1 MPEVR
6 AKILTATVSQL
17 TTLNAAFKSVLSHF
31 KPGAEDPSETLKN
44 LLVLFVDHSAFS
56 TPRGLS
62 PIRETVTTSISL
74 SRLKLAENEES
85 ISICEICLAT
95 SPIAV
100 HIACTHPSL
109 LARGSLSAGL
119 VSIRPL
125 IVHDAYTAG
134 FTDLE
139 RSHAAMRLA
148 AEDRVA
154 ALASTPSRRARK
166 LPGPGAANP
175 PGRKQQVE
183 VEVDFSTSQTRVPLK
198 ISFLSFAYIFACHVH
213 HDIFFVSVLLPR
225 DFPHG

>member
-1 MPEVR
+1 MPRNKALGVLVDLSN
-6 AKILTATVSQL
+6 AHLSGVCTLSPTAERVLQMIGTSLSPQTDPNTVDDF
-17 TTLNAAFKSVLSHF
+17 AYCIC
-31 KPGAEDPSETLKN
+31 GR
-44 LLVLFVDHSAFS
+44 AFS
-56 TPRGLS
+56 AACVAKAQT
-62 PIRETVTTSISL
+62 
-74 SRLKLAENEES
+74 RLGADLAMKLAENEES

-125 IVHDAYTAG
+125 IVHDAYIAG

-154 ALASTPSRRARK
+154 TLAAAPAVTAAPTPK
-166 LPGPGAANP
+166 VG
-175 PGRKQQVE
+175 
-183 VEVDFSTSQTRVPLK
+183 QTAK
-198 ISFLSFAYIFACHVH
+198 
-213 HDIFFVSVLLPR
+213 
-225 DFPHG
+225 